1 MEEKQKQR
9 RLQSAGPVRST
20 ISTSDSFTSNST
32 IISTPMSNFY
42 SRTREDLVSHPIECK
57 AKDEKLNSS
66 WSTSNGFENL
76 AASFNSDLSFKDEP
90 SPSTPEP
97 APVTNTEQFPAP
109 QVNASRLGDP
119 EVIDKCGSEN
129 ESEETVQV
137 KPWHDE
143 SKLDES
149 VLEDCSNIDITR
161 VLKDLKN
168 FINGKSF
175 WCQI

>member
-1 MEEKQKQR
+1 MP
-9 RLQSAGPVRST
+9 S
-20 ISTSDSFTSNST
+20 
-32 IISTPMSNFY
+32 FY
-42 SRTREDLVSHPIECK
+42 SRTREDLVSHPIDCK
-57 AKDEKLNSS
+57 PKEDKLNSS
-66 WSTSNGFENL
+66 WSSSNGFENL

-97 APVTNTEQFPAP
+97 TPVTNTEQCTAP
-109 QVNASRLGDP
+109 QVNVSKLENT

-137 KPWHDE
+137 KPWEDE

-168 FINGKSF
+168 FINGKL
-175 WCQI
+175 